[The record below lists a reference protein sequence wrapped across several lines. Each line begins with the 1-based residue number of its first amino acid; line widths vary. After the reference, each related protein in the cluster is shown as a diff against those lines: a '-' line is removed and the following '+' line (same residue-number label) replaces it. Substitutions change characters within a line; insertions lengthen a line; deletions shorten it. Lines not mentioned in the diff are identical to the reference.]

1 MLKLPEDLVKS
12 LRAGNVRL
20 FVGSGVSAAAGLL
33 GWNDL
38 ISRMRAIIKKENR
51 TYPPLE
57 LQRFLTTADYLDIA
71 EVFRQTVRDYRYF
84 AFLRDQFRRDVPPC
98 KLHTLIGR
106 LPVRTILTTNYDKL
120 LEATFRR
127 KLNNDPAVIVY
138 PEQLGYIDPSELRIV
153 KLHGDI
159 DHPSS
164 LVLTRTDYS
173 QFQRRRQDFV
183 SELHRS
189 VNDHT
194 MLFVGFGLRD
204 SNFRRI
210 YDDARQLYDS
220 TKHTA
225 YALMTAA
232 NGVDRSLWERDGL
245 IILSVDS
252 HDQIPAAIRKLEQA
266 ATRRV
271 S

>member
-1 MLKLPEDLVKS
+1 MLNFPDDLVNS
-12 LRAGNVRL
+12 LKAGRVRL

-38 ISRMRAIIKKENR
+38 IRRMKAIIKRENR
-51 TYPPLE
+51 TYSPSE
-57 LQRFLTTADYLDIA
+57 LQRFLSTADYLDVA
-71 EVFRQTVRDYRYF
+71 EVFRQTVHDHRYF
-84 AFLRDQFRRDVPPC
+84 SFLREQFRKDVPPC
-98 KLHTLIGR
+98 ELHTLIGR
-106 LPVRTILTTNYDKL
+106 LHVTTVLTTNYDKL

-127 KLNNDPAVIVY
+127 KAHSDPAVIVY
-138 PEQLGYIDPSELRIV
+138 PEQLGYVDPSEVRIV

-183 SELHRS
+183 KELQVS

-194 MLFVGFGLRD
+194 VLFIGFGLRD

-232 NGVDRSLWERDGL
+232 NGVERGLWEHDGL
-245 IILSVDS
+245 IILSVDN
-252 HDQIPAAIRKLEQA
+252 HDDIPKALRQLERSA
-266 ATRRV
+266 SRRV